1 MTEREK
7 ELEEQLREMNV
18 KFILLRSKVEDLLA
32 DLKQAE
38 NVRMKLVKQLKWK
51 RFEDENK
58 KRDWR

>member
-58 KRDWR
+58 KRD

>member
-38 NVRMKLVKQLKWK
+38 NVRIKLVKKLRGK
-51 RFEDENK
+51 
-58 KRDWR
+58 

>member
-18 KFILLRSKVEDLLA
+18 KFINVKAKVEDLIA

-38 NVRMKLVKQLKWK
+38 AIRIKLVKQLRGKN
-51 RFEDENK
+51 ENN
-58 KRDWR
+58 